1 MLDTT
6 NPQKAVIKQVELNTI
21 SSSFSSLSSL
31 VSKLHAYLFTSSE
44 LPTKSMVQG
53 TTILELPKNDSM
65 ESVARGLF
73 RAWELYDSE
82 QSVVIMVV
90 QPNEG
95 NIFDQRWIEY
105 ELGQRC
111 AWHISLFK

>member
-44 LPTKSMVQG
+44 LPTKSMVP
-53 TTILELPKNDSM
+53 ILELPKNDSM

-73 RAWELYDSE
+73 RAWELYDSK

-105 ELGQRC
+105 ELGRRC